1 MHAIEIA
8 KTYIQAAQTGDQA
21 TLGRVISPDVVWHQP
36 GHNQF
41 SGTHR
46 GMAAVGQMLG
56 QMMAV
61 SQGTFAITR
70 ADHYMANGDWV
81 AITIEFAG
89 QANGMQLKQPGVDLI
104 RIEGGK
110 IVEVWLFWFLLIEI
124 LLIDKAAFYLNDYS
138 SAFALVLTPE
148 RKLSREDIAVV
159 LENLE
164 KQGYHLQMPPAEDEY
179 IEHLPEEL
187 LRRNDPM

>member
-36 GHNQF
+36 GNNQF

-81 AITIEFAG
+81 AVSIEFAG
-89 QANGMQLKQPGVDLI
+89 ERDGLTLQQAGVDLLHI
-104 RIEGGK
+104 VDGK
-110 IVEVWLFWFLLIEI
+110 IVEVRLFSSDPAQE
-124 LLIDKAAFYLNDYS
+124 DAFWG
-138 SAFALVLTPE
+138 
-148 RKLSREDIAVV
+148 
-159 LENLE
+159 
-164 KQGYHLQMPPAEDEY
+164 Q
-179 IEHLPEEL
+179 
-187 LRRNDPM
+187 